1 MTVISVL
8 GSGIMASAL
17 SFPLS
22 DNGHEVRLVGTHLDR
37 EVIDSIKERGIHPGL
52 DLKLPETVRAYQLEE
67 AEEAFE
73 GADIVMS
80 GVNSFGVHWAGEQ
93 LASLLK
99 PGMMVIA
106 VTKGMEADEEGNLR
120 ILPDVLSEK
129 VPRQI
134 REQVSWSAITGP
146 AIAGEVAVRRDT
158 CVVFTSREA
167 DTEALEKLSG
177 IFRTSYY
184 HVWTNTDFVGCEACA
199 AIKNCYAFGAG
210 FMEGILDKE
219 DKEDKEGLPEQESKY
234 RNYNYGAAL
243 FGQATRELGQW
254 MMLLGGKPE
263 TPHGL
268 AGVGD
273 MFVTS
278 MGGRNVKAGRFVGA
292 GVPYS
297 EVRDDRMRGV
307 TLEGVAAV
315 RVMGEALE
323 KLTERGVVREE
334 DFPLMRH
341 LHEVVV
347 KDEPLDMPW
356 ESFFGNEARM
366 RAG

>member
-1 MTVISVL
+1 MSKISVL

-17 SFPLS
+17 AFPLS

-37 EVIDSIKERGIHPGL
+37 EVIDSIKESGIHPGL
-52 DLKLPETVRAYQLEE
+52 GLKLPETVSAYQLEE

-73 GADIVMS
+73 GADIAMS

-93 LASLLK
+93 LASLLN

-129 VPRQI
+129 VSQQI

-158 CVVFTSREA
+158 CVVFTGREA

-177 IFRTSYY
+177 IFRTDYY
-184 HVWTNTDFVGCEACA
+184 HVWTNTDFTGCEACA

-219 DKEDKEGLPEQESKY
+219 GKEGEQESKY

-243 FGQATRELGQW
+243 FGQATRELGYW

-292 GVPYS
+292 GVPFS

-307 TLEGVAAV
+307 TLEGVAAI
-315 RVMGEALE
+315 RVMGGALE
-323 KLTERGVVREE
+323 KLTERGLVREE

-341 LHEVVV
+341 LYEVVA

-356 ESFFGNEARM
+356 ETFFGGGARM